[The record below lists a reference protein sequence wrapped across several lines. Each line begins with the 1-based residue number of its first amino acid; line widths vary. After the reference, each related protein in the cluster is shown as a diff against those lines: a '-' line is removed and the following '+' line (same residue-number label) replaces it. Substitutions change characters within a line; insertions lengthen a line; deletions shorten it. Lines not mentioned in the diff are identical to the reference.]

1 MEITIEDEKSV
12 NGSVVNR
19 GTISMYKKVRL
30 SKKICFT
37 PTQSSE
43 TSEHYYVLDEKAIPS
58 FDTVLHKT
66 EPIKIIDDFRRSS
79 PMKIQNQTDLY
90 DECWDLVNSFKK
102 EKRKSERTSSSTL
115 KRKSFLICKEDN
127 ANVKDMT
134 NIQEINNNFHE
145 YTRACMEIIA
155 KMEIPN
161 EYSRIVFSV

>member
-19 GTISMYKKVRL
+19 GTISMYKKVRS
-30 SKKICFT
+30 SKKIFFT

-58 FDTVLHKT
+58 FDTVLHKI
-66 EPIKIIDDFRRSS
+66 EPIKIIDDFKRSS

-102 EKRKSERTSSSTL
+102 EKRK
-115 KRKSFLICKEDN
+115 KRKDVIVDSE
-127 ANVKDMT
+127 
-134 NIQEINNNFHE
+134 
-145 YTRACMEIIA
+145 A
-155 KMEIPN
+155 KKFFN
-161 EYSRIVFSV
+161 LQRG

>member
-1 MEITIEDEKSV
+1 
-12 NGSVVNR
+12 
-19 GTISMYKKVRL
+19 MYKKVRS

-58 FDTVLHKT
+58 FDTVVHKT

-90 DECWDLVNSFKK
+90 DECWNLVNSFKK

-115 KRKSFLICKEDN
+115 KRKSF
-127 ANVKDMT
+127 
-134 NIQEINNNFHE
+134 
-145 YTRACMEIIA
+145 
-155 KMEIPN
+155 
-161 EYSRIVFSV
+161 

>member
-19 GTISMYKKVRL
+19 GTISMYKKVRS

-66 EPIKIIDDFRRSS
+66 EPIKI
-79 PMKIQNQTDLY
+79 MTKIAMPVGIYLCRLLRN
-90 DECWDLVNSFKK
+90 C
-102 EKRKSERTSSSTL
+102 
-115 KRKSFLICKEDN
+115 
-127 ANVKDMT
+127 
-134 NIQEINNNFHE
+134 
-145 YTRACMEIIA
+145 
-155 KMEIPN
+155 
-161 EYSRIVFSV
+161 